1 MAIDLFRSLNS
12 SMLYIQNSVVTTIA
26 IIIIIITCKDVLV
39 KSYPMAYNFFKLL
52 IELYLQ
58 NIYIY
63 IYTHIKTISLLIVS
77 SSTAPSLRAKE
88 NSTLGLGTYYT

>member
-58 NIYIY
+58 NIYI
-63 IYTHIKTISLLIVS
+63 HIKTIALLIVS